1 LKAVHAAA
9 IYGSFLAEYS
19 QYYIYGRYIARWRV
33 LCGPATAMLLLMAPS
48 PSVTHTHTH
57 THTHTQSKDMPR
69 RRRRRRNGRKR
80 WQHDSPSYIPVFLAA
95 FSKLRVL
102 YTKSYPLHS
111 SREKKN
117 RSKEIDTKILFKP
130 IYLQRENS

>member
-57 THTHTQSKDMPR
+57 THTHTEQRHAKEEAEKKKWPEKVATR
-69 RRRRRRNGRKR
+69 FTL
-80 WQHDSPSYIPVFLAA
+80 I
-95 FSKLRVL
+95 
-102 YTKSYPLHS
+102 HS
-111 SREKKN
+111 SFPRSIQQVTGTVYEELPSAFVKREEKQKQRNRHKN
-117 RSKEIDTKILFKP
+117 SL
-130 IYLQRENS
+130 